1 MTQLEAN
8 LLTDIHPPPALG
20 IARGRRITNRQIARH
35 LGVSQDWVC
44 RVMVG
49 RVRAPERFRA
59 GLAEL
64 LGVDAVELFD

>member
-1 MTQLEAN
+1 LEVI
-8 LLTDIHPPPALG
+8 LITDIHPPRALG

-49 RVRAPERFRA
+49 RVHAPERFRF
-59 GLAEL
+59 GLAEM
-64 LGVDAVELFD
+64 LGVDAGELFE